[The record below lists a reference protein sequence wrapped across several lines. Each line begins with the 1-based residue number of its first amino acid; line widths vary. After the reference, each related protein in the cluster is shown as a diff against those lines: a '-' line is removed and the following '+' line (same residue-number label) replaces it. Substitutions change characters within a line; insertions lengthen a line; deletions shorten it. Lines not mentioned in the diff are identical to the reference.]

1 MSPAASP
8 DAPRLSVR
16 TLRTL
21 PELGE
26 VEAFWRAHAA
36 HPWSD
41 FDYLREVL
49 ATQPDF
55 LRPHV
60 LVLARGGETVA
71 LVAGALRRERFPF
84 KVGSFVLLRS
94 RARVLHVG
102 AGGAM
107 GEESPEV
114 ARVVREEFLAT
125 LARGEADAAYAHQLE
140 ADGALAAALADVPAL
155 ARDRRVRPSAGW
167 RLELPASPAEFLASR
182 SKSTRRHIKR
192 YAQALER
199 ELGADL
205 SIACH
210 RAPAELERLIA
221 DSEAVARQTYHRD
234 LGVGFADTPELRRL
248 FAFAAEHGWLR
259 GYVLRARGRP
269 IAFWHGLVYRGTY
282 VTRDTGFDPEFTA
295 LRPGQYLLHHVI
307 AEHCTTRDSERFD
320 YGVMEL
326 DYKKN
331 FGSQRYEKSSPYV
344 FARRPRGLW
353 LWSLRTFSDAFER
366 LARRVLGSR
375 ARDVARRLARFGRK
389 APAAPAAGTAE
400 SVEEKE

>member
-1 MSPAASP
+1 MSSEAPPSAAG
-8 DAPRLSVR
+8 LSVR
-16 TLRTL
+16 TLRSL

-26 VEAFWRAHAA
+26 VEAFWRAHAT

-41 FDYLREVL
+41 LDYLREVL

-60 LVLARGGETVA
+60 LVLARGGQTVA

-84 KVGSFVLLRS
+84 KVGSFVLWRT

-102 AGGAM
+102 SGGVL
-107 GEESPEV
+107 GEDSPAV
-114 ARVVREEFLAT
+114 ARAVRDEFLAA

-140 ADGALAAALADVPAL
+140 AGGALAAALVDVPAL

-210 RAPAELERLIA
+210 RAPEELERLIT
-221 DSEAVARQTYHRD
+221 DSEAIARQTYHRG

-248 FAFAAEHGWLR
+248 FAFAAARGWLF

-269 IAFWHGLVYRGTY
+269 IAFWHGLVYRGTF
-282 VTRDTGFDPEFTA
+282 VTRDTGYDPEFTA

-307 AEHCTTRDSERFD
+307 AEHCTTRASERFD

-331 FGSQRYEKSSPYV
+331 FGSHRYEKSSPYV
-344 FARRPRGLW
+344 FARRPRGLL
-353 LWSLRTFSDAFER
+353 LWSLRTLSDALER
-366 LARRVLGSR
+366 LARRLLGSR
-375 ARDVARRLARFGRK
+375 ARDLARRLARLGRK
-389 APAAPAAGTAE
+389 DTAAPGPKVAE
-400 SVEEKE
+400 PADEKE

>member
-1 MSPAASP
+1 MSSDALPSAAP
-8 DAPRLSVR
+8 L

-21 PELGE
+21 RSLAELGE

-41 FDYLREVL
+41 LDYLREVL

-60 LVLARGGETVA
+60 LVLARDGATVA
-71 LVAGALRRERFPF
+71 LVAAALRRERFPF
-84 KVGSFVLLRS
+84 KVGSFVLWRS

-102 AGGAM
+102 AGGAL
-107 GEESPEV
+107 GEDSPAV
-114 ARVVREEFLAT
+114 ARAVRDELLAA

-140 ADGALAAALADVPAL
+140 AGGALAAALADVPAL
-155 ARDRRVRPSAGW
+155 ARDRRLRPSAGW

-205 SIACH
+205 AIACH
-210 RAPAELERLIA
+210 RAPDEVERLIA
-221 DSEAVARQTYHRD
+221 DSEAIARRTYHRG

-248 FAFAAEHGWLR
+248 FAFAAGRGWLR

-269 IAFWHGLVYRGTY
+269 VAFWHGLVYRDTF
-282 VTRDTGFDPEFTA
+282 VTRDTGYDPEFTA
-295 LRPGQYLLHHVI
+295 LRPGQYLLSHVI
-307 AEHCTTRDSERFD
+307 AEQCTTHECARID

-331 FGSQRYEKSSPYV
+331 FGSHRYEKSSPYV
-344 FARRPRGLW
+344 FARRPRGLF
-353 LWSLRTFSDAFER
+353 LWSLRTLSDALER
-366 LARRVLGSR
+366 LARRLLGSR
-375 ARDVARRLARFGRK
+375 ARDLARRLARFGRK
-389 APAAPAAGTAE
+389 DAAAPGPTVAE
-400 SVEEKE
+400 PAEEKD